1 MKALLEHGIRPRE
14 DWLLS
19 DRDKDSGRIR
29 EELLWLPADMPTAF
43 FCNCDLTAG
52 MLIQKLREKG
62 YRVPEDIAVAGFD
75 NYIYPGS
82 CDVGITTYEVN
93 LAGMASQAV
102 SILIGR
108 MEKDPESCKTHVVGG
123 RLVIRDSTEN
133 RA

>member
-1 MKALLEHGIRPRE
+1 
-14 DWLLS
+14 
-19 DRDKDSGRIR
+19 
-29 EELLWLPADMPTAF
+29 
-43 FCNCDLTAG
+43 
-52 MLIQKLREKG
+52 
-62 YRVPEDIAVAGFD
+62 
-75 NYIYPGS
+75 S